1 MKNALFLVVTLF
13 IATAFISDDKK
24 VLTEKNYYIYSNQTN
39 SEITLQNL
47 VTLAGEY
54 DVILFGEEH
63 NDSVAHFLQMELYE
77 KMYAAY
83 GDSVVLSM
91 EMFDRDV
98 QNVLDEYMAG
108 MIKESHF
115 KKDARVWSN
124 YRDYRPL
131 VEYAKKN
138 QLDVYAANAPMRY
151 VSLTNRKG
159 QGELLKLSPL
169 AKTWIAPLPFD
180 TAQGAYYEK
189 LREIMGYNTKLEG
202 KHGKDSVASVP
213 AGMPASLSG
222 QSLWDATM
230 AYTIST
236 VFSEKPAAKVLH
248 LNGRFHSDD
257 FFAIYQQLQKYAP
270 TKKVLV
276 ISTLSDEKFRKA
288 DMSQYKN
295 QAHIIILSDPKVPK
309 TFKDQ

>member
-1 MKNALFLVVTLF
+1 MKNTLSLFLLF
-13 IATAFISDDKK
+13 FVATAFTSDDNK
-24 VLTEKNYYIYSNQTN
+24 VLTEKNYLIYSNQTN
-39 SEITLQNL
+39 AEITLDNL

-63 NDSVAHFLQMELYE
+63 NDSVAHFLQFALYQ
-77 KMYAAY
+77 KMHAKY
-83 GDSVVLSM
+83 GDSVALTM

-98 QNVLDEYMAG
+98 QDVLDEYMSG
-108 MIKESHF
+108 LIKESHF

-131 VEYAKKN
+131 VEYAKANK
-138 QLDVYAANAPMRY
+138 LEVYAANAPMRY

-159 QGELLKLSPL
+159 QAELLKLSPL

-180 TAQGAYYEK
+180 TAEGAYYTK
-189 LREIMGYNTKLEG
+189 LREIMGYNMKTTG
-202 KHGKDSVASVP
+202 KHGGDSVVAVP
-213 AGMPASLSG
+213 AGMPGSLSG

-236 VFSEKPAAKVLH
+236 VFKSKPAAKVLH

-257 FFAIYQQLQKYAP
+257 FYGIYQQLQKYAP
-270 TKKVLV
+270 DKKVLV

-295 QAHIIILSDPKVPK
+295 QAHIVILTDPKVPK

>member
-1 MKNALFLVVTLF
+1 MKKIIPLLFTFFV
-13 IATAFISDDKK
+13 ATAFISDDNK
-24 VLTEKNYYIYSNQTN
+24 VVTEKNYMLYSNQKS
-39 SEITLQNL
+39 SEISLDNL
-47 VTLAGEY
+47 VSLAGQY

-63 NDSVAHFLQMELYE
+63 NDSVAHFLQFALYKKMHE
-77 KMYAAY
+77 KY
-83 GDSVVLSM
+83 GDSVILSM

-98 QNVLDEYMAG
+98 QNVLDEYMKG

-115 KKDARVWSN
+115 KKDARAWSN

-131 VEYAKKN
+131 VEYAKTNK
-138 QLDVYAANAPMRY
+138 LDVYAANAPMRY

-159 QGELLKLSPL
+159 QAELLKLSPL

-180 TAQGAYYEK
+180 TAQGAYYTK
-189 LREIMGYNTKLEG
+189 LREVMGYNMKATG
-202 KHGKDSVASVP
+202 KHGGDSVLVVP
-213 AGMPASLSG
+213 SGMPGSLSG

-236 VFSEKPAAKVLH
+236 VFNSRQNAKVLH

-257 FFAIYQQLQKYAP
+257 FFGIYQQLQKYAP
-270 TKKVLV
+270 DKKVLV
-276 ISTLSDEKFRKA
+276 ISALSDEKFRKA

-295 QAHIIILSDPKVPK
+295 QADIILLTDPDVPK

>member
-1 MKNALFLVVTLF
+1 MKNILPLLLTFFV
-13 IATAFISDDKK
+13 ATAFVSDDSK
-24 VLTEKNYYIYSNQTN
+24 VVTEKNYMIYSNQTN
-39 SEITLQNL
+39 AEITLDNL
-47 VTLAGEY
+47 VTLAGQY

-63 NDSVAHFLQMELYE
+63 NDSVAHFLQFALYKKMHE
-77 KMYAAY
+77 KY
-83 GDSVVLSM
+83 GDSVVLTM

-98 QNVLDEYMAG
+98 QNVLDEYMNG

-131 VEYAKKN
+131 VEYAKTNKL
-138 QLDVYAANAPMRY
+138 QVYAANAPMRY
-151 VSLTNRKG
+151 VSLTNKKG
-159 QGELLKLSPL
+159 QAELLKLSPL

-180 TAQGAYYEK
+180 TAEGAYYTK
-189 LREIMGYNTKLEG
+189 LREIMGYNMKAAG
-202 KHGKDSVASVP
+202 KHGTDSVLVVP
-213 AGMPASLSG
+213 TGMPASLSG

-230 AYTIST
+230 AHTISS
-236 VFSEKPAAKVLH
+236 VFTSKPYAKVLQ

-257 FFAIYQQLQKYAP
+257 FFAIFQQLKKYAP

-309 TFKDQ
+309 TYKDQ

>member
-1 MKNALFLVVTLF
+1 MKNILFPLLALFFVSAVVV
-13 IATAFISDDKK
+13 DKSK
-24 VLTEKNYYIYSNQTN
+24 ELTEKNYMIYSNQTN
-39 SEITLQNL
+39 SEMTLDQL
-47 VTLAGEY
+47 ATLAGEY

-63 NDSVAHFLQMELYE
+63 NDSVAHFLQFALYQKMHE
-77 KMYAAY
+77 KF

-98 QNVLDEYMAG
+98 QTVLDEYMDG

-115 KKDARVWSN
+115 KKDSRCWSN
-124 YRDYRPL
+124 YKDYRPL
-131 VEYAKKN
+131 VEFAKKY

-151 VSLTNRKG
+151 VSLTNKKG

-180 TAQGAYYEK
+180 TAQGAYYAK
-189 LREIMGYNTKLEG
+189 LREIMGYNMQAG
-202 KHGKDSVASVP
+202 SHGGDSVVVIP
-213 AGMPASLSG
+213 TGMPPSLSG

-236 VFSEKPAAKVLH
+236 VFTNKPAAKVLH

-257 FFAIYQQLQKYAP
+257 FFGIFQQLQKYAP
-270 TKKVLV
+270 QKKVLV
-276 ISTLSDEKFRKA
+276 ISTLSDPEFRKA
-288 DMSQYKN
+288 DMKQYSK
-295 QAHIIILSDPKVPK
+295 QAHVVIISDPKVPK

>member
-1 MKNALFLVVTLF
+1 MLVLLTFFL
-13 IATAFISDDKK
+13 ATAFVSDDNKS
-24 VLTEKNYYIYSNQTN
+24 LTEKNYMIYSNQTN
-39 SEITLQNL
+39 SEITLDNL
-47 VTLAGEY
+47 VTLTEQY

-63 NDSVAHFLQMELYE
+63 NDSVAHFLQFALYE
-77 KMYAAY
+77 KMHVKF

-98 QNVLDEYMAG
+98 QNVLSEYMNS

-115 KKDARVWSN
+115 KKDARAWSN

-138 QLDVYAANAPMRY
+138 KLEVYAANAPMRF
-151 VSLTNRKG
+151 VSLTNKKG
-159 QGELLKLSPL
+159 QAELLKLSPL

-180 TAQGAYYEK
+180 TAQGAYYAK
-189 LREIMGYNTKLEG
+189 LREIIGYNMKAAG
-202 KHGKDSVASVP
+202 KHGGDSVVVVP
-213 AGMPASLSG
+213 NGMPGSLSG

-236 VFSEKPAAKVLH
+236 VFNTKPAAKVLH

-257 FFAIYQQLQKYAP
+257 FFAVYQQLQKYAP

-276 ISTLSDEKFRKA
+276 ISTMTDEKFRKA
-288 DMSQYKN
+288 DMTQYKN

-309 TFKDQ
+309 TYKDQ

>member
-1 MKNALFLVVTLF
+1 MKNILLPLLAFVFVSAVV
-13 IATAFISDDKK
+13 ADKSK
-24 VLTEKNYYIYSNQTN
+24 TLTEKNYMIYSNQTN
-39 SEITLQNL
+39 SEITLDQL
-47 VTLAGEY
+47 AKLAGEY
-54 DVILFGEEH
+54 DVVLFGEEH
-63 NDSVAHFLQMELYE
+63 NDSVAHFLQFALYE
-77 KMYAAY
+77 KMHEKF

-98 QNVLDEYMAG
+98 QTVLDEYMDG

-115 KKDARVWSN
+115 KKDSRVWSN
-124 YRDYRPL
+124 YKDYRPL
-131 VEYAKKN
+131 VEFAKLH

-151 VSLTNRKG
+151 VSLTNKKG

-180 TAQGAYYEK
+180 TAQGAYYAK
-189 LREIMGYNTKLEG
+189 LCDIMGYNMKASA
-202 KHGKDSVASVP
+202 HGGDSVAVAP
-213 AGMPASLSG
+213 AGMPSSLSG

-236 VFSEKPAAKVLH
+236 VFTKKPAAKVLH

-257 FFAIYQQLQKYAP
+257 FFGIFQQLQKYAP
-270 TKKVLV
+270 QKKVLV
-276 ISTLSDEKFRKA
+276 ISTLSDPEFRKA
-288 DMSQYKN
+288 DMKQYSN
-295 QAHIIILSDPKVPK
+295 QAHVIIISDPKVPK

>member
-1 MKNALFLVVTLF
+1 MKNTISLLLTFFV
-13 IATAFISDDKK
+13 ATAFISDDNK
-24 VLTEKNYYIYSNQTN
+24 VLTEKNYMIHSNQTN
-39 SEITLQNL
+39 AEITLDNL
-47 VTLAGEY
+47 VTLAGQY

-63 NDSVAHFLQMELYE
+63 NDSVAHYLQFALYE
-77 KMYAAY
+77 KMHAKY
-83 GDSVVLSM
+83 GDSVALTM

-98 QNVLDEYMAG
+98 QNVLDEYMGG

-131 VEYAKKN
+131 VEYAKTNK
-138 QLDVYAANAPMRY
+138 LDVYAANAPMRY
-151 VSLTNRKG
+151 VSLTNKKG
-159 QGELLKLSPL
+159 QAELLKLSPL

-180 TAQGAYYEK
+180 TAQGAYYTK
-189 LREIMGYNTKLEG
+189 LREIMGYNMKAAG
-202 KHGKDSVASVP
+202 KHGGDSVVVVP
-213 AGMPASLSG
+213 SGMPGSLSG

-236 VFSEKPAAKVLH
+236 VFNSKPAAKVLH

-257 FFAIYQQLQKYAP
+257 FYGIFQQLQKYAP

-276 ISTLSDEKFRKA
+276 ISALSDEKFRKA
-288 DMSQYKN
+288 EMSQYKN
-295 QAHIIILSDPKVPK
+295 QAHIVIITDPKVPK

>member
-1 MKNALFLVVTLF
+1 MKNPLLLLLTLLV
-13 IATAFISDDKK
+13 ATAFISDDSKT
-24 VLTEKNYYIYSNQTN
+24 LTEKNYMIYSNQTS
-39 SEITLQNL
+39 SEITLDNL
-47 VTLAGEY
+47 VSLAGQY

-63 NDSVAHFLQMELYE
+63 NDSVAHFLQYALYE
-77 KMYAAY
+77 KMHAKF

-98 QNVLDEYMAG
+98 QNVLDEYMDG

-138 QLDVYAANAPMRY
+138 KLEVYAANAPMRY

-159 QGELLKLSPL
+159 QAELLKLSPL

-180 TAQGAYYEK
+180 TAQGAYYDK
-189 LREIMGYNTKLEG
+189 LCEVMGYNKKASG
-202 KHGKDSVASVP
+202 KHGGDSVVVVP
-213 AGMPASLSG
+213 TGMPGSMSG

-230 AYTIST
+230 AHTIST
-236 VFSEKPAAKVLH
+236 VFTSKPAAKVLH

-257 FFAIYQQLQKYAP
+257 FFGIFQQLQKYAP

-288 DMSQYKN
+288 DMTQYKN
-295 QAHIIILSDPKVPK
+295 QAHIIIISDPKVPK